1 MAVVICLMVTEEYK
15 SYKSYLKWK
24 CNKGH
29 VWESKLINIAT
40 KNRWCPFC
48 ASNRKL
54 SLNDAIELDGY
65 SAEKGIAFEHQGLQ
79 HLCEKNYI
87 KMFGSNEG
95 FSDLKNRD
103 LLKKEILKK
112 KNIELIEIPSLF
124 HKTKINNLSCFL
136 SDNYSS
142 IFMDKKFPC
151 VNDVFSYVVRKV

>member
-1 MAVVICLMVTEEYK
+1 MVTEEYK

-103 LLKKEILKK
+103 L
-112 KNIELIEIPSLF
+112 